1 MFSTFVYNEVVIMK
15 RFVRKLLLLS
25 FLGVS
30 LAQGVIAHT
39 DDSGVLG
46 GLENNSDIYGYLNN
60 YNYSLMLA
68 DHRYSRHDMY
78 ISSDKAVIVSLWGGN
93 RLQPDIYIIKPGY
106 ATNKGIT
113 VGMSRSDVEDTY
125 GPLVTYSIYQ
135 NPVEPYG
142 EIEKGYGNYSGYYVG
157 EYVGA
162 HNSGLSFVFNK
173 YTNKVVLIRYQ
184 QNRHG
189 NSRVMSDVDSYH
201 LLPYLL

>member
-1 MFSTFVYNEVVIMK
+1 MKSFVS
-15 RFVRKLLLLS
+15 KLLLLS
-25 FLGVS
+25 FFSAS
-30 LAQGVIAHT
+30 LAQSVIAHT

-78 ISSDKAVIVSLWGGN
+78 ISSDKAVIVSLWGN

-113 VGMSRSDVEDTY
+113 VGMSRSDVEAEY
-125 GPLVTYSIYQ
+125 GPLVEYSSYQ
-135 NPVEPYG
+135 TPLDPYG
-142 EIEKGYGNYSGYYVG
+142 EISKGYDKYSGYYIG

-173 YTNKVVLIRYQ
+173 YTDKVVLIRYQ

-189 NSRVMSDVDSYH
+189 NSSVMSDVEKYT

>member
-1 MFSTFVYNEVVIMK
+1 MKSFVS
-15 RFVRKLLLLS
+15 KLLLLS
-25 FLGVS
+25 FFSAS

-78 ISSDKAVIVSLWGGN
+78 ISSDKAVIVSLWSN

-113 VGMSRSDVEDTY
+113 VGMSRSDVEAEY
-125 GPLVTYSIYQ
+125 GPLVEYSSYQ
-135 NPVEPYG
+135 TPLEPYG
-142 EIEKGYGNYSGYYVG
+142 EISKGYDKYSGYYIG

-162 HNSGLSFVFNK
+162 YNSGLSFVFNK
-173 YTNKVVLIRYQ
+173 YTDKVALIRYQ

-189 NSRVMSDVDSYH
+189 NSGVMSDVEKYT

>member
-1 MFSTFVYNEVVIMK
+1 MK
-15 RFVRKLLLLS
+15 SFASKLLLLS
-25 FLGVS
+25 FFSAS

-68 DHRYSRHDMY
+68 DHRYGHHDMY
-78 ISSDKAVIVSLWGGN
+78 ISADKSVIVSIWGGPT
-93 RLQPDIYIIKPGY
+93 RPDIFIVKPGY

-113 VGMSRSDVEDTY
+113 VGMSRSDVEAEY
-125 GPLVTYSIYQ
+125 GPLVEYSSYQ
-135 NPVEPYG
+135 TPLEPYG
-142 EIEKGYGNYSGYYVG
+142 EISKGYDKYSGYYIG

-173 YTNKVVLIRYQ
+173 YTDKVVLIRYQ
-184 QNRHG
+184 QSRHG
-189 NSRVMSDVDSYH
+189 NSGVMSDVEKYT
-201 LLPYLL
+201 LLPYLR

>member
-1 MFSTFVYNEVVIMK
+1 MRSFIS
-15 RFVRKLLLLS
+15 KLLLLS
-25 FLGVS
+25 FFSVS

-46 GLENNSDIYGYLNN
+46 SLENNPDIYGYLNN

-68 DHRYSRHDMY
+68 DHRYSHHDMY
-78 ISSDKAVIVSLWGGN
+78 ISADNAVIVSLWGN

-113 VGMSRSDVEDTY
+113 VGMSRSDVEAAY
-125 GPLVTYSIYQ
+125 GPLLKYSIYQ
-135 NPVEPYG
+135 TPTEPYG
-142 EIEKGYGNYSGYYVG
+142 EISEGYDKYKGYYIG

-162 HNSGLSFVFNK
+162 HNSGLSFVFYK
-173 YTNKVVLIRYQ
+173 YTDTVVLIRYQ

-189 NSRVMSDVDSYH
+189 NSRVMSDVERYN

>member
-1 MFSTFVYNEVVIMK
+1 MK
-15 RFVRKLLLLS
+15 SFASKLLLLS
-25 FLGVS
+25 FFSAS

-78 ISSDKAVIVSLWGGN
+78 ISSDKAVIVSLWGN

-113 VGMSRSDVEDTY
+113 VGMSRSDVEAAY
-125 GPLVTYSIYQ
+125 GPLVEYSSYQ
-135 NPVEPYG
+135 TPLEPYG
-142 EIEKGYGNYSGYYVG
+142 EISKGYDKYSGYYIG

-173 YTNKVVLIRYQ
+173 YTDKVVLIRYQ

-189 NSRVMSDVDSYH
+189 NSSVMSDVEKYT

>member
-1 MFSTFVYNEVVIMK
+1 M
-15 RFVRKLLLLS
+15 
-25 FLGVS
+25 
-30 LAQGVIAHT
+30 
-39 DDSGVLG
+39 
-46 GLENNSDIYGYLNN
+46 
-60 YNYSLMLA
+60 
-68 DHRYSRHDMY
+68 
-78 ISSDKAVIVSLWGGN
+78 
-93 RLQPDIYIIKPGY
+93 QPDIYIIKPGY

>member
-1 MFSTFVYNEVVIMK
+1 MRSFIS
-15 RFVRKLLLLS
+15 KLLLLS
-25 FLGVS
+25 FFSVS

-46 GLENNSDIYGYLNN
+46 GLENNPDIYGYLNN

-68 DHRYSRHDMY
+68 DHRYSHHDMY
-78 ISSDKAVIVSLWGGN
+78 ISADKAVIVSLWGN
-93 RLQPDIYIIKPGY
+93 RLQPDIYIIKLGY

-113 VGMSRSDVEDTY
+113 VGMSRSDVEAAY
-125 GPLVTYSIYQ
+125 GPLLKYSIYQ
-135 NPVEPYG
+135 TPTEPYG
-142 EIEKGYGNYSGYYVG
+142 ETSEGYDKYKGYYIG

-189 NSRVMSDVDSYH
+189 NSWVMSDVDSYH

>member
-1 MFSTFVYNEVVIMK
+1 MKSFVSKI
-15 RFVRKLLLLS
+15 LLLS
-25 FLGVS
+25 FFSVS
-30 LAQGVIAHT
+30 LAQGVLAHT

-78 ISSDKAVIVSLWGGN
+78 ISSDKAVIVSLWGN

-113 VGMSRSDVEDTY
+113 VGMSRSDVEAAY
-125 GPLVTYSIYQ
+125 GPLEEYSIYQ
-135 NPVEPYG
+135 TPLEPYG
-142 EIEKGYGNYSGYYVG
+142 EISKGYDKYSGYYIG

-173 YTNKVVLIRYQ
+173 YTDKVVLIRYQ

-189 NSRVMSDVDSYH
+189 NSSVMSDVEKYT

>member
-1 MFSTFVYNEVVIMK
+1 MKSFVS
-15 RFVRKLLLLS
+15 KLLLLS
-25 FLGVS
+25 FFSVS

-68 DHRYSRHDMY
+68 DHRYSHHDMY
-78 ISSDKAVIVSLWGGN
+78 ISSDKAVIVSLWGN
-93 RLQPDIYIIKPGY
+93 RLQPDIYIKNPGY

-113 VGMSRSDVEDTY
+113 VGMSRSDVEATY
-125 GPLVTYSIYQ
+125 GPLLADSIYQ
-135 NPVEPYG
+135 TPSEPYG
-142 EIEKGYGNYSGYYVG
+142 NISKGYDNYSGYYVG

-173 YTNKVVLIRYQ
+173 YTDKVVLIRYQ

-189 NSRVMSDVDSYH
+189 NSGVMSDVKTYN
-201 LLPYLL
+201 LLPHLR

>member
-1 MFSTFVYNEVVIMK
+1 MKSFVS
-15 RFVRKLLLLS
+15 KLLLLS
-25 FLGVS
+25 FFSAS
-30 LAQGVIAHT
+30 LAQSVIAHT

-68 DHRYSRHDMY
+68 DHRYSRHDIY
-78 ISSDKAVIVSLWGGN
+78 ISSDKAVIVSLWGN

-113 VGMSRSDVEDTY
+113 VGMSRSDVEAEY
-125 GPLVTYSIYQ
+125 GPLVEYSSYQ
-135 NPVEPYG
+135 TPLEPYG
-142 EIEKGYGNYSGYYVG
+142 EISKGYDKYSGYYIG

-173 YTNKVVLIRYQ
+173 YTDKVVLIRYQ

-189 NSRVMSDVDSYH
+189 NSSVMSDVEKYT

>member
-1 MFSTFVYNEVVIMK
+1 MKSFVS
-15 RFVRKLLLLS
+15 KLLLLS
-25 FLGVS
+25 FFSAS
-30 LAQGVIAHT
+30 LAQSVIAHT
-39 DDSGVLG
+39 DDSGVVG

-78 ISSDKAVIVSLWGGN
+78 ISSDKAVIVSLWGN

-113 VGMSRSDVEDTY
+113 VGMSRSDVEAEY
-125 GPLVTYSIYQ
+125 GPLVEYSSYQ
-135 NPVEPYG
+135 TPLEPYG
-142 EIEKGYGNYSGYYVG
+142 EISKGYDKYSGYYIG

-173 YTNKVVLIRYQ
+173 YTDKVVLIRYQ

-189 NSRVMSDVDSYH
+189 NSSVMSDVEKYT

>member
-1 MFSTFVYNEVVIMK
+1 MKSFVS
-15 RFVRKLLLLS
+15 KLLLLS
-25 FLGVS
+25 FFSAS
-30 LAQGVIAHT
+30 LAQSVIAHT

-78 ISSDKAVIVSLWGGN
+78 ISSDKAVIVSLWGN

-113 VGMSRSDVEDTY
+113 VGMSRSDVEAEY
-125 GPLVTYSIYQ
+125 GPLVEQSSYQ
-135 NPVEPYG
+135 TPLEPYG
-142 EIEKGYGNYSGYYVG
+142 EISKGYDKYSGYYIG

-173 YTNKVVLIRYQ
+173 YTDKVVLIRYQ

-189 NSRVMSDVDSYH
+189 NSSVMSDVEKYT

>member
-1 MFSTFVYNEVVIMK
+1 MKSFVS
-15 RFVRKLLLLS
+15 KLLLLS
-25 FLGVS
+25 FFSAS
-30 LAQGVIAHT
+30 LAQSVIAHT

-78 ISSDKAVIVSLWGGN
+78 ISSDKAVIVSLWGN

-113 VGMSRSDVEDTY
+113 VGMSRSDVEAEY
-125 GPLVTYSIYQ
+125 GPLVEYSSYQ
-135 NPVEPYG
+135 TPLEPYG
-142 EIEKGYGNYSGYYVG
+142 EISKGYDKYSGYYIG

-173 YTNKVVLIRYQ
+173 YTDKVVLIRYQ

-189 NSRVMSDVDSYH
+189 NSSVMSDVEKYT